1 MYRDYGIWQ
10 SVEYSSFSVGP
21 ETDKYRLNVAGFSGD
36 VGDAL
41 ANPVS
46 PERNC
51 NGMKFTTRD
60 QDNDRINGLCTNG
73 EAGWWFN
80 ACHRSLLNYGHTKAV
95 WVHDHDHGTRDI
107 KFARMLVKLD

>member
-41 ANPVS
+41 ANPVNRA
-46 PERNC
+46 RNC
-51 NGMKFTTRD
+51 NRMKFTTPD
-60 QDNDRINGLCTNG
+60 QDNDRSAAHCGGGTT
-73 EAGWWFN
+73 GWWFN
-80 ACHRSLLNYGHTKAV
+80 NCARAHLNHGAEKAIWADDNDALTK
-95 WVHDHDHGTRDI
+95 DI
-107 KFARMLVKLD
+107 EFARMLVKVD